1 MKRFKNILMIYAQR
15 VGDEAA
21 LARATELAKG
31 NAARLTIVQV
41 LDSVAEPSTEFL
53 AERQAQL
60 ERLSV
65 SVRHEGVEVSTRV
78 LRGREFLE
86 IVRLVIRDGFDL
98 VVMAADSVEG
108 LRALT
113 FGTTSMHLMRKCPC
127 PVWVMK
133 PSAGGRF
140 RKILAAVAPAVDGP
154 PDPLD
159 IKILQMATSLA
170 RSEGGRLDVVHAW
183 ELTGAD
189 LETSRSETT
198 KAIRKRLRDRNA
210 AGREAAVEAVM
221 AHAELDGLAHEVH
234 VHEGRP
240 EIVLPELA
248 RSLETDLIVMG
259 TVRRGG
265 IAGFLIGTTAEY
277 TLYTVGCSVL
287 TLKPD
292 NFITP
297 VSLND

>member
-1 MKRFKNILMIYAQR
+1 MKRFKNILMLYAQR
-15 VGDEAA
+15 VGDDAA
-21 LARATELAKG
+21 LARATELAKA
-31 NAARLTIVQV
+31 NVASLTIVEV
-41 LDSVAEPSTEFL
+41 LDARVEPSTAFF
-53 AERQAQL
+53 AERQAYL
-60 ERLSV
+60 ERLAV
-65 SVRHEGVEVSTRV
+65 SVHHEGVKVSTRV

-86 IVRLVIRDGFDL
+86 IIRLVLRDGFDL
-98 VVMAADSVEG
+98 VVMAADSFEG
-108 LRALT
+108 LRSLT

-133 PSAGGRF
+133 PPAQGRF
-140 RKILAAVAPAVDGP
+140 RKILAAVAPAIDGP

-159 IKILQMATSLA
+159 IKILQMASSLA
-170 RSEGGRLDVVHAW
+170 RSEGGRLDIVHAW

-198 KAIRKRLRDRNA
+198 KAIRQHLRDWNA
-210 AGREAAVEAVM
+210 TVREAAVEAVI
-221 AHAELDGLAHEVH
+221 AHADLDGLTHEVH
-234 VHEGRP
+234 LIEGRP

-248 RSLETDLIVMG
+248 HSLETDLIVMG

-277 TLYTVGCSVL
+277 TLFNVGCSVL
-287 TLKPD
+287 AVKPD